1 MKHPPH
7 IAQVA
12 EFHAAFQYRQPEPL
26 HPDLSDSTTNKLR
39 PDLIREEVL
48 ELHDA
53 HKSGD
58 RIGMLDA
65 CCDIQYVV
73 SGAYL
78 AWGFRRM
85 LNGTVDMIDPRKIHD
100 IEAHIVAM
108 LGMTRQLETAAQLVL
123 EMQTFTILRDLQ
135 SRLTKA
141 VYHLGFMPCFEDAF
155 AEVHR
160 SNMSKIWSKSQAKDT
175 MIDGLVREPTG
186 MIYPSGVYEFLET
199 DCGFIARNTAGKI
212 IKSPSYSPAELGR
225 FV

>member
-1 MKHPPH
+1 MKHPPY

-12 EFHAAFQYRQPEPL
+12 AFHAAFQYRQPEPL

-65 CCDIQYVV
+65 CCDTQYVI
-73 SGAYL
+73 SGAVL

-85 LNGTVDMIDPRKIHD
+85 LDGTVDTIDLRKIHD

-123 EMQTFTILRDLQ
+123 EMHTFTILRDLQ

-141 VYHLGFMPCFEDAF
+141 VYHLGFLPIFEDAF
-155 AEVHR
+155 AAVHAN
-160 SNMSKIWSKSQAKDT
+160 NMDKFFSASEMSVHPELTFQ
-175 MIDGLVREPTG
+175 
-186 MIYPSGVYEFLET
+186 
-199 DCGFIARNTAGKI
+199 NTSLGIIGRRADGKI
-212 IKSPSYSPAELGR
+212 HKPPHHKPVELGR